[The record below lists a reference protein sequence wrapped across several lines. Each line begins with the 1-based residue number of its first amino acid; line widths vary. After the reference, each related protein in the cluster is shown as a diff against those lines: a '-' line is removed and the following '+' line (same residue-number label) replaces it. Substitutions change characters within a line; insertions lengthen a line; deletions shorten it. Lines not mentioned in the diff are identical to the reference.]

1 VQKAPLTG
9 RDRAPGTFSR
19 AIIVSD
25 KSGDNRAARASWCP
39 STRARRSILLRP
51 RERQDRDYYRDLID
65 GRRVFVKISLAFGA
79 VPRVGALFSYL
90 QFAPNKQGK

>member
-25 KSGDNRAARASWCP
+25 KSGDNRVEPERRDVPRRA
-39 STRARRSILLRP
+39 RARRSILLRP

-65 GRRVFVKISLAFGA
+65 GRGVFVKISLAFGV
-79 VPRVGALFSYL
+79 VPRYRRVIPIPAVRDE
-90 QFAPNKQGK
+90 